1 MSAKQDAKSDKTGTL
16 EVVFTLPGD
25 VQADKV
31 ALCGEFNDWSREDI
45 ALEQDNDGSWHAV
58 VALEPGRSYRYRYL
72 IDGEHWENAWQADAY
87 VPNPYGSEDSV
98 IVVE

>member
-1 MSAKQDAKSDKTGTL
+1 MASKQTAKTETVD
-16 EVVFTLPGD
+16 VVFTLP
-25 VQADKV
+25 ADIGADNV
-31 ALCGEFNDWSREDI
+31 VLSGEFNEWSCD
-45 ALEQDNDGSWHAV
+45 ATKLECDDDGSWRAV

-72 IDGEHWENAWQADAY
+72 IDGERWENASQADAY